1 MAIKTP
7 LSLTVSRR
15 LGRRNRLL
23 VQVESGGLGI
33 DNVRQVPVKVTQIFL
48 VSEAVVAVIM
58 ALRLSLGYHYPL
70 GRAAW
75 YGMYQSVQAFNNGG
89 FTVDPDGLMEF
100 IGDAWMLIPLI
111 LISIIGTTGF
121 PVLLE
126 LLRR

>member
-1 MAIKTP
+1 
-7 LSLTVSRR
+7 
-15 LGRRNRLL
+15 
-23 VQVESGGLGI
+23 
-33 DNVRQVPVKVTQIFL
+33 
-48 VSEAVVAVIM
+48 M

-111 LISIIGTTGF
+111 LLSIIGTTGF